1 MNPTTA
7 ASGHAMERRSNV
19 RQRGTRVGV
28 KAEIVLLD
36 HLAADGDVPARVP
49 RGRESVSR
57 PRASPIG
64 IACSCALLLSRV
76 GGPRR
81 RNTMTLEHR
90 SSAAWRGLPLVH
102 VQFGTR
108 ELGGRYRP
116 GRPRGVIAV
125 GDIAVGAVAVGPVA
139 IGVVAIGAAA
149 LGIVSVGAAALGVVA
164 VGAAAVGVLAVGV
177 ATLGVL
183 AIGVVSLGWHAV
195 GIEVTSSSVLLG
207 AFRRRTGAPPP
218 RKTERR

>member
-1 MNPTTA
+1 
-7 ASGHAMERRSNV
+7 
-19 RQRGTRVGV
+19 
-28 KAEIVLLD
+28 
-36 HLAADGDVPARVP
+36 
-49 RGRESVSR
+49 
-57 PRASPIG
+57 
-64 IACSCALLLSRV
+64 
-76 GGPRR
+76 
-81 RNTMTLEHR
+81 MTLEYR

-149 LGIVSVGAAALGVVA
+149 LGIVTVGAAALGVVA
-164 VGAAAVGVLAVGV
+164 LGVTAVGVMAVGV
-177 ATLGVL
+177 VSLGVL

-195 GIEVTSSSVLLG
+195 GIEATSSSVLLG
-207 AFRRRTGAPPP
+207 ARHAPAGSEIKFAGSIEHVTAGQP
-218 RKTERR
+218 R